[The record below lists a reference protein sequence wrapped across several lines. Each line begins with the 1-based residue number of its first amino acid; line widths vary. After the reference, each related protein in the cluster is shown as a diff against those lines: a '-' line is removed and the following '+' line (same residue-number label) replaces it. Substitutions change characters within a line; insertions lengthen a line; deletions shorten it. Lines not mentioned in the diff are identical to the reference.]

1 MLDYESQ
8 AQSRLVNQFNN
19 SPKLRAVVAA
29 LVAEFT
35 NIENTLDLMKSE
47 RWIDTAVGAQ
57 LDGCGYIVGEP
68 RRGRDDSAYREA
80 IRFRVF
86 VNVSKG
92 TPQDLIRGISFLT
105 KPDDAQYM
113 EQYPATTMLFTNGPV
128 VQTDIQLVIQDIS
141 PAAIST
147 VPVMV
152 SYTALPFRLGKE
164 SAPAELFVNSD
175 ADYLEVDGSDMQV
188 SGQQVAAN
196 GAAFGGVVPGDLDV
210 NDQLLEL
217 SDGSVLVVHNPNT
230 DVTIGHYHLTGV
242 FQ

>member
-8 AQSRLVNQFNN
+8 AQSRLVNQFNE
-19 SPKLRAVVAA
+19 SPKLRAIVAA

-35 NIENTLDLMKSE
+35 NIENTLDLMKSD
-47 RWIDTAVGAQ
+47 RWIETAQGAQ
-57 LDGCGYIVGEP
+57 LDGSGYIVGEP
-68 RRGRDDSAYREA
+68 RRGRDDDAYREA

-86 VNVSKG
+86 VNVSNG
-92 TPQDLIRGISFLT
+92 TPQYLIRGLSFLT

-113 EQYPATTMLFTNGPV
+113 EQYPATTMLFTNGPI
-128 VQTDIQLVIQDIS
+128 VQRDIQRVIQDIS

-152 SYTALPFRLGKE
+152 SYTALPFRFGRE
-164 SAPAELFVNSD
+164 SDPAELFVHMD

-188 SGQQVAAN
+188 TGQQTATN
-196 GAAFGGVVPGDLDV
+196 GTAFGGVVPGDLDV
-210 NDQLLEL
+210 DDQLLEL
-217 SDGSVLVVHNPNT
+217 SDGSILVVHNPNT
-230 DVTIGHYHLTGV
+230 DGTIGHYHLPGV